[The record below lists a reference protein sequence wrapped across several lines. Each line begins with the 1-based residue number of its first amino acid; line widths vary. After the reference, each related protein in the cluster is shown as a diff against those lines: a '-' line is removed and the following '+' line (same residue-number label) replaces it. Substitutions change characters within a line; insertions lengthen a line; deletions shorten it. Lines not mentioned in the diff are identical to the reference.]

1 MRYFLHIRSK
11 SHYENSY
18 GEYQNDTN
26 YFLVAD
32 SLEEAWKY
40 VECTFKD
47 LSNIEN
53 IEVLEVA
60 NVHQYQHIITRNER
74 IKKQAELTAAKKAAE
89 LEAKEKAELARL
101 QEKYGKV

>member
-1 MRYFLHIRSK
+1 MKYFLRITYKNH
-11 SHYENSY
+11 EA
-18 GEYQNDTN
+18 DTN
-26 YFLVAD
+26 YFLDVE
-32 SLEEAWKY
+32 SLEDAWKY
-40 VECTFKD
+40 VQDCYKNI
-47 LSNIEN
+47 SNIEN

-60 NVHQYQHIITRNER
+60 NVHQYQHIITRKER